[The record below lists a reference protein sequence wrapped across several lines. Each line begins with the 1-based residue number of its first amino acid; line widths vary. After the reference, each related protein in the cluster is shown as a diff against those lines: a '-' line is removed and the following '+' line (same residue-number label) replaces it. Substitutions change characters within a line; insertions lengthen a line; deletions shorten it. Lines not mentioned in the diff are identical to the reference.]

1 MDRIFRWERAKSQNF
16 EIDRNNSPHT
26 WTWLGRHNRDTQ
38 AYPWL
43 NKEIKAGSRHVAKTL
58 RAAQLVGCSIPVW
71 AVADLHFERNIE
83 RCSTLHALQ
92 NDAFEGVLF
101 PFSHFEH
108 ELIMDLQQHA

>member
-38 AYPWL
+38 VYPCFI
-43 NKEIKAGSRHVAKTL
+43 KEIKARSLHAVSVVHSQL
-58 RAAQLVGCSIPVW
+58 LVGCSIPVW

-92 NDAFEGVLF
+92 NDAFERVLF